1 MIAAMAD
8 PISPFSSPVFP
19 VGVRRLA
26 AHPNPALAVLV
37 GRTGPVTVADEGG
50 RVTGDALIVRPGIT
64 HHVSFAERGADVLY
78 LNGLAF
84 PFTAPVA
91 VAATGAMAQ
100 LAARAIGGEADA
112 IAELRARLGF
122 ATAPLPTNMA
132 AIVRV
137 IEADPMMRMPQ
148 AELARRLRMERTQ
161 ALRRFKAAT
170 GMTFR
175 AFKLWS
181 GLQHAARQIEAGVL
195 VRTAA
200 MDAGF
205 ADTAHLSRSFRAL
218 FGLSPSAAIAG
229 LGQSRL
235 ALPPAPDVQVET
247 IRPYLDGNG
256 RIGVCS

>member
-1 MIAAMAD
+1 MAD
-8 PISPFSSPVFP
+8 PRTPFSSPIFP

-26 AHPNPALAVLV
+26 AHPNAVLAVLV

-50 RVTGDALIVRPGIT
+50 RVTGDALIVRPGIS
-64 HHVSFAERGADVLY
+64 HSVSFAEGGADVLY

-84 PFTAPVA
+84 PFTAPLA
-91 VAATGAMAQ
+91 VAATGALAQ
-100 LAARAIGGEADA
+100 LAAHAIGGATDA
-112 IAELRARLGF
+112 IAELRARLDL
-122 ATAPLPTNMA
+122 ATPPLPTNMA
-132 AIVRV
+132 AIVRAM
-137 IEADPMMRMPQ
+137 EADPMVRMPQ
-148 AELARRLRMERTQ
+148 AELARRLGMERTQ

-170 GMTFR
+170 GLTFR

-229 LGQSRL
+229 LSHSGPTPRAGGRRP
-235 ALPPAPDVQVET
+235 AL
-247 IRPYLDGNG
+247 RPGTG
-256 RIGVCS
+256 CRPR

>member
-1 MIAAMAD
+1 MAD
-8 PISPFSSPVFP
+8 PKSPFSSPIFP
-19 VGVRRLA
+19 VGVRQLA
-26 AHPNPALAVLV
+26 AHPNAALAVLV
-37 GRTGPVTVADEGG
+37 GRTGPVTVAVEGG

-64 HHVSFAERGADVLY
+64 HCVSFAPRGADVLY

-84 PFTAPVA
+84 PFTAPLA
-91 VAATGAMAQ
+91 VAATGALAQ

-112 IAELRARLGF
+112 IAELRARLGL

-132 AIVRV
+132 AIVRA
-137 IEADPMMRMPQ
+137 IEADPMVRMPQ
-148 AELARRLRMERTQ
+148 AELARRLGMERTQ

-170 GMTFR
+170 AMTFR

-229 LGQSRL
+229 LGQGGP
-235 ALPPAPDVQVET
+235 ALPPAPDQPCGSV
-247 IRPYLDGNG
+247 PG
-256 RIGVCS
+256 RR

>member
-1 MIAAMAD
+1 MPD
-8 PISPFSSPVFP
+8 PLSPFSSPVFP

-37 GRTGPVTVADEGG
+37 GRTGPVTVEDEGG
-50 RVTGDALIVRPGIT
+50 QVTGDALIVRPGIT
-64 HHVSFAERGADVLY
+64 HHVSFAARGADVIY
-78 LNGLAF
+78 LNGLDF
-84 PFTAPVA
+84 PFGSALA
-91 VAATGAMAQ
+91 VEATGALAQ
-100 LAARAIGGEADA
+100 LAPRAIGGEADA
-112 IAELRARLGF
+112 IAELRARLSFGS
-122 ATAPLPTNMA
+122 APLPANMA
-132 AIVRV
+132 AIVRA
-137 IEADPMMRMPQ
+137 IEAEPMMRMSQ
-148 AELARRLRMERTQ
+148 DELARRLRMERTQ

-229 LGQSRL
+229 LSQGERKRGL
-235 ALPPAPDVQVET
+235 
-247 IRPYLDGNG
+247 
-256 RIGVCS
+256 

>member
-1 MIAAMAD
+1 LRPADTAPIITAMAD
-8 PISPFSSPVFP
+8 PISALSSPVFP
-19 VGVRRLA
+19 VGVRQLE
-26 AHPNPALAVLV
+26 AHPNAALAVLV

-50 RVTGDALIVRPGIT
+50 RVTGDTLIVRPHIT
-64 HHVSFAERGADVLY
+64 HQVSFCARGADVLY

-84 PFTAPVA
+84 AFTAPLA
-91 VAATGAMAQ
+91 VAATGALAQ
-100 LAARAIGGEADA
+100 LAARAIDGEADA

-122 ATAPLPTNMA
+122 ATAPLPRNMA
-132 AIVRV
+132 AVIRV

-161 ALRRFKAAT
+161 ALRCFKAAT

-181 GLQHAARQIEAGVL
+181 GLQYAARQIEAGVL

-200 MDAGF
+200 IDAGF
-205 ADTAHLSRSFRAL
+205 ADTAHLSRSFRAW

-229 LGQSRL
+229 LGQASARSLPISLRRSR
-235 ALPPAPDVQVET
+235 
-247 IRPYLDGNG
+247 R
-256 RIGVCS
+256 

>member
-1 MIAAMAD
+1 MAD
-8 PISPFSSPVFP
+8 PVSPFTSPIFP

-37 GRTGPVTVADEGG
+37 GRTGPVTVAGEGG
-50 RVTGDALIVRPGIT
+50 RVTGDVLIVRPAIS
-64 HHVSFAERGADVLY
+64 HCVAFAERGADVIY
-78 LNGLAF
+78 LNGLDF
-84 PFTAPVA
+84 RFSAPLA
-91 VAATGAMAQ
+91 VAATGALAV

-112 IAELRARLGF
+112 IAELRARSGL
-122 ATAPLPTNMA
+122 AAAPPRTNMA
-132 AIVRV
+132 AIVRA
-137 IEADPMMRMPQ
+137 IQADPMARMSQ
-148 AELARRLRMERTQ
+148 TELARRLGMERTQ

-170 GMTFR
+170 GLTFR

-205 ADTAHLSRSFRAL
+205 ADTAHLSRSFRAM

-229 LGQSRL
+229 LGERGASL
-235 ALPPAPDVQVET
+235 AGE
-247 IRPYLDGNG
+247 G
-256 RIGVCS
+256 RRASK

>member
-1 MIAAMAD
+1 MPD

-37 GRTGPVTVADEGG
+37 GRTGPVTVEDENG
-50 RVTGDALIVRPGIT
+50 RVTSDALIVRPGIT
-64 HHVSFAERGADVLY
+64 HHVCFAARGADVIY
-78 LNGLAF
+78 LNGLDF
-84 PFTAPVA
+84 PFTAALA
-91 VAATGAMAQ
+91 VAATGVLAQ
-100 LAARAIGGEADA
+100 LAPRAIGGDGDA
-112 IAELRARLGF
+112 VAELRARLGF
-122 ATAPLPTNMA
+122 ASAPLPASMA
-132 AIVRV
+132 AIVRA
-137 IEADPMMRMPQ
+137 IEAEPMLRMPQ
-148 AELARRLRMERTQ
+148 DELARRLRMERTQ

-181 GLQHAARQIEAGVL
+181 GLQHAARHIAAGEL

-200 MDAGF
+200 IDAGF

-229 LGQSRL
+229 LSQGGPNDNR
-235 ALPPAPDVQVET
+235 
-247 IRPYLDGNG
+247 
-256 RIGVCS
+256 

>member
-1 MIAAMAD
+1 MPD
-8 PISPFSSPVFP
+8 TISPFSSPVYP

-26 AHPNPALAVLV
+26 AHPNAALAVLV
-37 GRTGPVTVADEGG
+37 GRTGPVTVTVEGE

-64 HHVSFAERGADVLY
+64 HHVAFAARGADVIY
-78 LNGLAF
+78 LNGLDF
-84 PFTAPVA
+84 PFTAPLA
-91 VAATGAMAQ
+91 VAATGVLAQ
-100 LAARAIGGEADA
+100 LASRAIGRDADA
-112 IAELRARLGF
+112 SAELRARLSS
-122 ATAPLPTNMA
+122 TTSPLPANMA
-132 AIVRV
+132 SIVRA
-137 IEADPMMRMPQ
+137 IEAEPMMRMTQ
-148 AELARRLRMERTQ
+148 DELAQRLRMERTQ

-181 GLQHAARQIEAGVL
+181 GLQHAARQIEAGAL

-229 LGQSRL
+229 LGEGGQ
-235 ALPPAPDVQVET
+235 APF
-247 IRPYLDGNG
+247 RPK
-256 RIGVCS
+256 

>member
-1 MIAAMAD
+1 MAD
-8 PISPFSSPVFP
+8 PMSPFGSPVFP

-26 AHPNPALAVLV
+26 AHPNAALAVLV

-50 RVTGDALIVRPGIT
+50 RVAGDVLLVRPGIP
-64 HHVSFAERGADVLY
+64 HHVSFAARGADVLY

-84 PFTAPVA
+84 PFTAPLA
-91 VAATGAMAQ
+91 VAATGALAQ
-100 LAARAIGGEADA
+100 LAARAIRREADA
-112 IAELRARLGF
+112 IAELRARLGS
-122 ATAPLPTNMA
+122 ATAPLPANMA

-137 IEADPMMRMPQ
+137 IGADPMMRMPQ

-181 GLQHAARQIEAGVL
+181 GLQHAARQIEAGAL

-205 ADTAHLSRSFRAL
+205 ADTAHLSRSF
-218 FGLSPSAAIAG
+218 
-229 LGQSRL
+229 
-235 ALPPAPDVQVET
+235 
-247 IRPYLDGNG
+247 
-256 RIGVCS
+256 

>member
-1 MIAAMAD
+1 MRPPGPTPILATMTD
-8 PISPFSSPVFP
+8 PPSPFSSPIYP

-26 AHPNPALAVLV
+26 AHPNPALALLV
-37 GRTGPVTVADEGG
+37 GRTGPVTVADAGG
-50 RVTGDALIVRPGIT
+50 RVTGDVLVVRPEVT
-64 HHVSFAERGADVLY
+64 HCVSFAERGADVLY

-84 PFTAPVA
+84 PFTAPLA
-91 VAATGAMAQ
+91 VAASGAIAR

-112 IAELRARLGF
+112 IAELRARLGL
-122 ATAPLPTNMA
+122 ATAPLASGMA
-132 AIVRV
+132 AIVRA

-148 AELARRLRMERTQ
+148 TELARRLGMERTQ

-170 GMTFR
+170 GLTFR

-229 LGQSRL
+229 LGEGG
-235 ALPPAPDVQVET
+235 PA
-247 IRPYLDGNG
+247 
-256 RIGVCS
+256 

>member
-1 MIAAMAD
+1 MSLLETAPIMMAVAD
-8 PISPFSSPVFP
+8 PVSPFTSPIFP

-37 GRTGPVTVADEGG
+37 GRTGPVTVANEGG
-50 RVTGDALIVRPGIT
+50 RVTGEALIVRPAIS
-64 HHVSFAERGADVLY
+64 HCVSFAERGADVIY

-84 PFTAPVA
+84 SFSAPLA
-91 VAATGAMAQ
+91 VAATGALAQ

-112 IAELRARLGF
+112 IAELRARLGL
-122 ATAPLPTNMA
+122 AAAPLRTNMA
-132 AIVRV
+132 AIVRA
-137 IEADPMMRMPQ
+137 IQADPMTRMSQ
-148 AELARRLRMERTQ
+148 TELARRLGMERTQ

-170 GMTFR
+170 GLTFR

-205 ADTAHLSRSFRAL
+205 ADTAHLSRSFRAM

-229 LGQSRL
+229 LGESAPSL
-235 ALPPAPDVQVET
+235 AT
-247 IRPYLDGNG
+247 R
-256 RIGVCS
+256 

>member
-1 MIAAMAD
+1 MPD
-8 PISPFSSPVFP
+8 PISPFTSPVYP

-26 AHPNPALAVLV
+26 AHPNAALAVLV
-37 GRTGPVTVADEGG
+37 GRTGPVTVLDGG
-50 RVTGDALIVRPGIT
+50 GPVSGDALIVRPGIT
-64 HHVSFAERGADVLY
+64 HPVSFAARGADVIY
-78 LNGLAF
+78 LNGLDF
-84 PFTAPVA
+84 PFTAPLA
-91 VAATGAMAQ
+91 VAATGVLAQ
-100 LAARAIGGEADA
+100 LAVRAVAGRSADA

-122 ATAPLPTNMA
+122 ATEPLPANMA
-132 AIVRV
+132 EIVRV
-137 IEADPMMRMPQ
+137 IEADPMTRMSQ
-148 AELARRLRMERTQ
+148 TELGRRLRMERTQ

-229 LGQSRL
+229 LDQGGP
-235 ALPPAPDVQVET
+235 ALPAAAQ
-247 IRPYLDGNG
+247 
-256 RIGVCS
+256 

>member
-1 MIAAMAD
+1 MPD
-8 PISPFSSPVFP
+8 PLSPFSSPVFP

-26 AHPNPALAVLV
+26 AHPNAALALLV

-50 RVTGDALIVRPGIT
+50 QVTGDALIVRRGIH
-64 HHVSFAERGADVLY
+64 HHVSFAARGADVIY
-78 LNGLAF
+78 LNGVDF
-84 PFTAPVA
+84 PFTAPLA
-91 VAATGAMAQ
+91 VAATGVLAQ
-100 LAARAIGGEADA
+100 LAERAISREADA

-132 AIVRV
+132 AIVRA
-137 IEADPMMRMPQ
+137 IEADPMLRMSQ
-148 AELARRLRMERTQ
+148 DELARRLRMERTQ

-181 GLQHAARQIEAGVL
+181 GLQHAARQIEGGVL

-229 LGQSRL
+229 LAQSR
-235 ALPPAPDVQVET
+235 
-247 IRPYLDGNG
+247 
-256 RIGVCS
+256 

>member
-1 MIAAMAD
+1 MAD
-8 PISPFSSPVFP
+8 PLSPFSSPIYP

-37 GRTGPVTVADEGG
+37 GRTGPVTVADDGG
-50 RVTGDALIVRPGIT
+50 RVTGDALIVRPGLS
-64 HHVSFAERGADVLY
+64 HCVSFAERGADVLY

-84 PFTAPVA
+84 PFTAPLA
-91 VAATGAMAQ
+91 VAATGAIAQ

-112 IAELRARLGF
+112 IAELRARLGL
-122 ATAPLPTNMA
+122 ATAPLSTKMA
-132 AIVRV
+132 AIVRA
-137 IEADPMMRMPQ
+137 IEADPMMRMSQ
-148 AELARRLRMERTQ
+148 TELARRLGMERTQ

-170 GMTFR
+170 GLTFR

-200 MDAGF
+200 MDGGF

-229 LGQSRL
+229 LDQGG
-235 ALPPAPDVQVET
+235 PARTPAQPAIVATSSGHENTRSSPVHRRRCT
-247 IRPYLDGNG
+247 H
-256 RIGVCS
+256 

>member
-1 MIAAMAD
+1 MAD

-37 GRTGPVTVADEGG
+37 GRTGPVTVQHEAGP
-50 RVTGDALIVRPGIT
+50 VTGDALIVRPGIT
-64 HHVSFAERGADVLY
+64 HHVAFAARGADVIY
-78 LNGLAF
+78 LNGLDF
-84 PFTAPVA
+84 PFTAPLA
-91 VAATGAMAQ
+91 VEATGALAE
-100 LAARAIGGEADA
+100 LAARAIGRQADA
-112 IAELRARLGF
+112 IAELRARLSFGR
-122 ATAPLPTNMA
+122 APLPANMA
-132 AIVRV
+132 QLVRA
-137 IEADPMMRMPQ
+137 IEADPMSRMPQ
-148 AELARRLRMERTQ
+148 DELARRLRMERTQ

-229 LGQSRL
+229 LGPSDSDC
-235 ALPPAPDVQVET
+235 A
-247 IRPYLDGNG
+247 
-256 RIGVCS
+256 

>member
-1 MIAAMAD
+1 MAD
-8 PISPFSSPVFP
+8 PITPFSSPVYP

-26 AHPNPALAVLV
+26 AHPNAALAVLV
-37 GRTGPVTVADEGG
+37 GRTGPVTVVDERGQ
-50 RVTGDALIVRPGIT
+50 VTGDALIVRPGIT
-64 HHVSFAERGADVLY
+64 HHVSFAARGADVIY

-84 PFTAPVA
+84 PFTAPLA
-91 VAATGAMAQ
+91 VAATDVLAQ
-100 LAARAIGGEADA
+100 LAGRAIGGEADA
-112 IAELRARLGF
+112 TAELRAQLGF
-122 ATAPLPTNMA
+122 ATAPLPANMA
-132 AIVRV
+132 AIVRA
-137 IEADPMMRMPQ
+137 IQSDPMLRMPQ

-181 GLQHAARQIEAGVL
+181 GLQHAARQIEAGAL

-229 LGQSRL
+229 LGQGGPNDDR
-235 ALPPAPDVQVET
+235 A
-247 IRPYLDGNG
+247 
-256 RIGVCS
+256 